1 MYGMI
6 NQAIEKL
13 VRDEYGA
20 TTWDRVCQEAQIEDG
35 DFVSLQHYPDEVT
48 YRLVGAASTVLGVP
62 AGKVLEVFGESW
74 TDYARETAFAGLMK
88 FAGRTFP
95 EFVASLDQMHA
106 KIKFSLPDLQP
117 PSFRVSDM
125 RDDSFRLHYYSTR
138 EGLAPLVVGMMKGV
152 GKIYDVTVDMKL
164 ENARA
169 DGHDHDEF
177 IVRYVP
183 AASKGTSG

>member
-13 VRDEYGA
+13 VCDEHGA
-20 TTWDRVCQEAQIEDG
+20 ATWNTICREARIEDR

-48 YRLVGAASTVLGVP
+48 FRLVGAASTVLGVP
-62 AGKVLEVFGESW
+62 AEKVLEVFGESW
-74 TDYARETAFAGLMK
+74 TDYAKETAFAGLMK

-117 PSFRVSDM
+117 PSFRVTDM
-125 RDDSFRLHYYSTR
+125 RDDSFRLHYYSSR
-138 EGLAPLVVGMMKGV
+138 QGLAPLVVGMMKGV
-152 GKIYDVTVDMKL
+152 GKIYDVSVDMHL
-164 ENARA
+164 ESSRA

-183 AASKGTSG
+183 SVPKESNG

>member
-20 TTWDRVCQEAQIEDG
+20 AAWGRICREARVEDG

-48 YRLVGAASTVLGVP
+48 YRLVGAASAELGVP
-62 AGKVLEVFGESW
+62 AGKVLEAFGESW
-74 TDYARETAFAGLMK
+74 TDYARETAFAGLMR

-117 PSFRVSDM
+117 PSFRVTDM
-125 RDDSFRLHYYSTR
+125 HDGGFRLHYYSAR

-152 GKIYDVTVDMKL
+152 GRIYDVTVDMRL
-164 ENARA
+164 ERSRA

-177 IVRYVP
+177 VVSYGP
-183 AASKGTSG
+183 AAAPEAGS

>member
-20 TTWDRVCQEAQIEDG
+20 STWGRIFQEAGIEDG

-62 AGKVLEVFGESW
+62 PATVLEAFGESW
-74 TDYARETAFAGLMK
+74 TDYAQETAFAGLMK

-106 KIKFSLPDLQP
+106 KIKFSLPDLEP

-125 RDDSFRLHYYSTR
+125 RDDSFRLHYYSSR
-138 EGLAPLVVGMMKGV
+138 DGLAPLVVGMMKGV
-152 GKIYDVTVDMKL
+152 GKIYDVTVDMRL
-164 ENARA
+164 ETAKA
-169 DGHDHDEF
+169 DGHDHDAF
-177 IVRYVP
+177 IVRYAP
-183 AASKGTSG
+183 AAPEGASG